1 MNKCQVLKKVVLH
14 ENTRKSIQI
23 LLKFHFETIE
33 PLIRFIIN
41 QLNFLKNFGMIKKKK
56 KKLLKLIIK

>member
-41 QLNFLKNFGMIKKKK
+41 QLNFFKNFGMIKKKK
-56 KKLLKLIIK
+56 KK